1 MMVFKTVYRPTLI
14 YGSERWVLNDA
25 LRRRIQE
32 TEMKYLRRVKGITR
46 RDKVPNEIIRKEL
59 EIDSVLQ
66 VIENQRLKSFRHLIR
81 MREQ

>member
-25 LRRRIQE
+25 LRSRIQE